1 MSCNVNMMK
10 SWIYYSLKKS
20 LKTSLNLSY
29 GCMKN
34 LRSDCK
40 SWRMNSLSKNMMTG
54 SKMMKM
60 TLSLKNYKENNNP
73 TCHRNWFY
81 YLEEPEQDEELDK
94 EHEELEEWLE
104 QHDEEEDELEED
116 EPRNNI
122 F

>member
-1 MSCNVNMMK
+1 MMMMVRKNSMKILNCLMSCNVNMMK

-60 TLSLKNYKENNNP
+60 TLSLKNL
-73 TCHRNWFY
+73 RN
-81 YLEEPEQDEELDK
+81 LNK
-94 EHEELEEWLE
+94 M
-104 QHDEEEDELEED
+104 
-116 EPRNNI
+116 RS
-122 F
+122 